1 MKYEIEHT
9 YENKCKRKMG
19 NRKLTIGNQFE
30 TDIKMK
36 LTIKN
41 ATIKIDLNQLWSCYT
56 KYFSK
61 FYRNFLKNNWIRQG
75 IKQAYKVALKPANF
89 KSRPKINYRN

>member
-1 MKYEIEHT
+1 MNEMKYEIEHT

-41 ATIKIDLNQLWSCYT
+41 ATIKKIDLNQL
-56 KYFSK
+56 
-61 FYRNFLKNNWIRQG
+61 
-75 IKQAYKVALKPANF
+75 
-89 KSRPKINYRN
+89 